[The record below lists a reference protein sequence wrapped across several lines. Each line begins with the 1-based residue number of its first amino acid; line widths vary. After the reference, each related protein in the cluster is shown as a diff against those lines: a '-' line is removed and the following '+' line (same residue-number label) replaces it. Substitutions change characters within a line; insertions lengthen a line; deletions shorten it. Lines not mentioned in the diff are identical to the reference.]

1 MNEIERALRSAIKAM
16 ELANIS
22 CQNFNHEKKHQHLLG
37 KKCMPEDIWKDALN
51 YCKSALAE
59 FESREIVAWQFLQDG
74 EWHNGSNKN
83 NHKQNTID
91 GGYLVRDLVAVK

>member
-1 MNEIERALRSAIKAM
+1 MHKIERTLRSAIKAM

-22 CQNFNHEKKHQHLLG
+22 CENFHHEKKHQHLYG
-37 KKCMPEDIWKDALN
+37 EKCIPEDIWKDTLN
-51 YCKSALAE
+51 DCKSALAE
-59 FESREIVAWQFLQDG
+59 FESTEIVAWQFFQDG

-91 GGYLVRDLVAVK
+91 GGYPVRDLSVIK